1 MPGTPD
7 WNLLP
12 FFVAVAECGSISAAA
27 RKLGAPKSSV
37 SRSVAALE
45 QALGVQLFHRTTREV
60 QLTTAGTAFYE
71 QARPVL
77 AAYRRLTGS
86 LPEQEAEPSGTL
98 RITAPTDMTLTLLVG
113 VFAQFLVRY
122 PSVNLDIRPSN
133 RVTDLAGEGFDAAL
147 RIAPK
152 LKDSTLVA
160 RRLGV
165 VDLGIFGAPNY
176 IARFGAPRSLLECVK
191 HRWVASSP
199 LSRLPS
205 ELRAAPYPRVST
217 DDLLV
222 AQGMI
227 RMAVGLGVLP
237 GHLAHEDVLA
247 GRLVRVIPSW
257 KQTVGPLFFVYPPAQ
272 HLPRKVTA
280 LRDYLVDVIALRPLA
295 LTGG

>member
-12 FFVAVAECGSISAAA
+12 FFVAVAESGSISAAA
-27 RKLGAPKSSV
+27 RKLDAPKSSV

-60 QLTTAGTAFYE
+60 QLTTAGAAFYE

-77 AAYRRLTGS
+77 AAYRQLTGS

-98 RITAPTDMTLTLLVG
+98 RITAPMDMTLTLLLG
-113 VFAQFLVRY
+113 VFVQFLVRY

-176 IARFGAPRSLLECVK
+176 LARFGAPRSLSECVK
-191 HRWVASSP
+191 HRWVASSA

-205 ELRAAPYPRVST
+205 ELRAASSPRVST

-247 GRLVRVIPSW
+247 GRLVRVLPSW
-257 KQTVGPLFFVYPPAQ
+257 KQTVGPLFFVYPPAH

>member
-1 MPGTPD
+1 MDGTPN

-12 FFVAVAECGSISAAA
+12 FFVAVAESGSISAAA
-27 RKLGAPKSSV
+27 RKLSAPKSSV

-60 QLTTAGTAFYE
+60 QLTTAGAAFYE

-77 AAYRRLTGS
+77 AAFRQLTGS
-86 LPEQEAEPSGTL
+86 LPEQEVEPSGTL
-98 RITAPTDMTLTLLVG
+98 RITAPMDMTLTFLLG

-122 PSVNLDIRPSN
+122 PSVNLDVRPSN
-133 RVTDLAGEGFDAAL
+133 RVTDLAGEGFDVGL

-152 LKDSTLVA
+152 LKDSMLVA

-176 IARFGAPRSLLECVK
+176 IARFGAPRSLSECVK
-191 HRWVASSP
+191 HRWVSSSS
-199 LSRLPS
+199 LSRLPH
-205 ELRAAPYPRVST
+205 ELRAVSSARVST

-222 AQGMI
+222 AHGMV

-247 GRLVRVIPSW
+247 GRLVRVVPSW

-280 LRDYLVDVIALRPLA
+280 LRDFLVDVIALRPLS
-295 LTGG
+295 LTDG